1 VRQKSEAN
9 SRYLCTARLYAP
21 LKKTKG
27 STYTM
32 RSTLSALNN
41 TLHAF
46 VVPLSSFFF
55 VDIYLWLFH
64 SFDCYREGR
73 EKSGQECLGKRNT
86 CTQFVSM
93 RKGLLTSWLADRRQ
107 CCCSRAY
114 IHSSHQLPLFQSS
127 AASNPPPARPFLPP
141 CSHRSDWSS
150 YLLLPCMWNIRLLE
164 FLAVDDSRYI
174 VDVATNLKLIVPYV
188 VGVQKPFD

>member
-1 VRQKSEAN
+1 MRQKSEAN

-21 LKKTKG
+21 LFYKKPKVV
-27 STYTM
+27 YTM

-46 VVPLSSFFF
+46 VVPLSSFF
-55 VDIYLWLFH
+55 LWTYICGFFIH
-64 SFDCYREGR
+64 SIVIERG
-73 EKSGQECLGKRNT
+73 EKSGQECLSGKRNT

-127 AASNPPPARPFLPP
+127 AASNPPPARPFLLLVLIGVIDLPI
-141 CSHRSDWSS
+141 CSCLVCETSD
-150 YLLLPCMWNIRLLE
+150 C
-164 FLAVDDSRYI
+164 
-174 VDVATNLKLIVPYV
+174 
-188 VGVQKPFD
+188 